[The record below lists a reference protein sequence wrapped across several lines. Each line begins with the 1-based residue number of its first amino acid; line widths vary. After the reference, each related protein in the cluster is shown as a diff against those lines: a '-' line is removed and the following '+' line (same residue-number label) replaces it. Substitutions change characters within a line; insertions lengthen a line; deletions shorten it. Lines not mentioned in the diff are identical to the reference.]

1 MTYNN
6 KTFLPVSSGKQGIY
20 SHTIACKNIECG
32 LNVEKLIL
40 MKTWNVVEIFDTLDE
55 KYKYWELLYY
65 IVQEHMPTKK
75 MRFRKT
81 DRPCITSEWTVPPHP
96 PSSLDVCLGKYLCI
110 SPVRFSV

>member
-1 MTYNN
+1 
-6 KTFLPVSSGKQGIY
+6 
-20 SHTIACKNIECG
+20 
-32 LNVEKLIL
+32 
-40 MKTWNVVEIFDTLDE
+40 MKTWNVVEICDTLDE

-81 DRPCITSEWTVPPHP
+81 DRPYMTSEWRVPPTP

>member
-1 MTYNN
+1 
-6 KTFLPVSSGKQGIY
+6 
-20 SHTIACKNIECG
+20 
-32 LNVEKLIL
+32 

-81 DRPCITSEWTVPPHP
+81 DRPCITSEWRVPPHP

>member
-1 MTYNN
+1 
-6 KTFLPVSSGKQGIY
+6 
-20 SHTIACKNIECG
+20 
-32 LNVEKLIL
+32 
-40 MKTWNVVEIFDTLDE
+40 MKTGNVTEIFDTLDE

>member
-1 MTYNN
+1 
-6 KTFLPVSSGKQGIY
+6 
-20 SHTIACKNIECG
+20 
-32 LNVEKLIL
+32 

-81 DRPCITSEWTVPPHP
+81 DRPYMTSEWRVPPTP
-96 PSSLDVCLGKYLCI
+96 PPLFGCL
-110 SPVRFSV
+110 SW

>member
-1 MTYNN
+1 
-6 KTFLPVSSGKQGIY
+6 
-20 SHTIACKNIECG
+20 
-32 LNVEKLIL
+32 

-81 DRPCITSEWTVPPHP
+81 DRPCMTSEWRVPSTPPP
-96 PSSLDVCLGKYLCI
+96 PSSLDVCLGNFLCI
-110 SPVRFSV
+110 SPLRFSV